1 MIYHLKAAY
10 RQRGTWVMNSAVAGQ
25 VRKLKDANGRFL
37 WTDGLAAGQA
47 SPLLGYPLAIAESMP
62 GIAASAH
69 PIASGDFER
78 ASILCENSGL
88 PMTLDDNITTPGR
101 VKFYIRR
108 RLGGTAYDNNA
119 VRFKVAT
126 A

>member
-10 RQRGTWVMNSAVAGQ
+10 RQRGTWVMNSAVARQ
-25 VRKLKDANGRFL
+25 VRKLKDANGPFL
-37 WTDGLAAGQA
+37 WTDRLAASQA

-62 GIAASAH
+62 RIAASAH

-119 VRFKVAT
+119 VRFKVAM